1 MPHEH
6 DKTSTITAALP
17 AAGLVVNTVCDGA
30 TNSMRLRAYITDTLA
45 PAFKASDT
53 VILDN
58 LNAYKVKSVRE
69 AIGAVAARLTF
80 SASTTSPEAQLSYS
94 NAAKRLI
101 SMRMPDA
108 S

>member
-6 DKTSTITAALP
+6 DRTDNITAALP
-17 AAGLVVNTVCDGA
+17 ATGLIVNTVCDGA
-30 TNSMRLRAYITDTLA
+30 TNSMRFRAYTTDTLA
-45 PAFKASDT
+45 PVLKAGNT

-69 AIGAVAARLTF
+69 AIRAVAARLTF
-80 SASTTSPEAQLSYS
+80 SASTAGPEAQLSLS

-101 SMRMPDA
+101 STRVPDA